1 MKRSLRKNL
10 KFKRGFERFQKNF
23 GIVVRQL
30 RKKRYLSLVK
40 TPCNRRMNELE
51 TDLTPRVSVRFGP

>member
-1 MKRSLRKNL
+1 MHCFLS
-10 KFKRGFERFQKNF
+10 GVMWSRFRMF
-23 GIVVRQL
+23 I
-30 RKKRYLSLVK
+30 LSLVK